1 MTPER
6 KAELIAEFEKENP
19 KPERKDCADHQDFL
33 DALNIYTGMR
43 RGWLQAHSD
52 SDMAKDAAKSEWVWV
67 SKSVPDVPLGDD
79 APCWVLVERP
89 CGKYYVTEAWYVNG
103 AIVPVS
109 ESEDWE
115 LSE

>member
-6 KAELIAEFEKENP
+6 KAELIAEFEKLNGE
-19 KPERKDCADHQDFL
+19 KIHTL
-33 DALNIYTGMR
+33 DYTWDNKLS
-43 RGWLQAHSD
+43 GWLQAHSD

-67 SKSVPDVPLGDD
+67 SKSVPDVPLGED